1 MALVAAQN
9 GQEIVTQI
17 LILDPLEGSRVRG
30 KNDGYAL
37 RNIEERIK
45 HSGENRFVI
54 NIRGA
59 MES

>member
-30 KNDGYAL
+30 ENDGMRIDIS
-37 RNIEERIK
+37 RNA
-45 HSGENRFVI
+45 SC
-54 NIRGA
+54 IR
-59 MES
+59 EKTDL